1 MKDMAHFFIHTKKN
15 YNFSHEKI
23 FKVTLGTLLPTILRL
38 KLFLGSHPAT
48 LEILIL

>member
-23 FKVTLGTLLPTILRL
+23 FKVTLGTTILRL
-38 KLFLGSHPAT
+38 KLFLDSHPAT